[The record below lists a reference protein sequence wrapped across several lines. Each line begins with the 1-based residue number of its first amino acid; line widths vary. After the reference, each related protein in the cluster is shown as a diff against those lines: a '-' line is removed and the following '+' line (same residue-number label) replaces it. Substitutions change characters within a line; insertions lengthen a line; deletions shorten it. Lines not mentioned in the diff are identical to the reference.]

1 MTIVVYARQ
10 AADEVSAQVGDTT
23 ARALT
28 TLETL
33 MGTNASRRSS
43 TGTSVE
49 QIERSYAKHPP
60 LSHEMAKN
68 RKALGSHRPGF
79 TDRMV
84 HSNNFWIAAA
94 AILPMMLGRLS
105 GAQKKRG
112 GEP

>member
-1 MTIVVYARQ
+1 MHVKRQ
-10 AADEVSAQVGDTT
+10 MKVSAQVGDTT

-49 QIERSYAKHPP
+49 QIERSYAKHLP
-60 LSHEMAKN
+60 LSREMAKN
-68 RKALGSHRPGF
+68 LQCF
-79 TDRMV
+79 
-84 HSNNFWIAAA
+84 
-94 AILPMMLGRLS
+94 
-105 GAQKKRG
+105 